1 MSHLNGVRDEMESL
15 LGSIAA
21 DAKVRS
27 LILFLRSSEI
37 GLMDC
42 LKITKQMQ
50 KIIVSDNEFKAE
62 ELVPTPQA
70 VQHNLNPNIIELMK
84 PLQQTG
90 QVNPLNGKPLIW
102 PPTQPKDPT

>member
-15 LGSIAA
+15 LGSIAI
-21 DAKVRS
+21 DAKARA

-37 GLMDC
+37 GLVDC
-42 LKITKQMQ
+42 LKIAKQME
-50 KIIVSDNEFKAE
+50 KIIVSDNEFKRE
-62 ELVPTPQA
+62 VETPQS

-84 PLQQTG
+84 TLQKTQP
-90 QVNPLNGKPLIW
+90 QVSPLNGKPLIW